1 MIRSPSEV
9 TVGDD
14 GTVALPMSILV
25 EAGINPGEPVLAHS
39 DGDGRIVLRRLD
51 DAVSDLLNGRS
62 L

>member
-1 MIRSPSEV
+1 MIQSPSEV

-14 GTVALPMSILV
+14 GMVTLPMSILV
-25 EAGINPGEPVLAHS
+25 EAGINPGETVLAHS

-51 DAVSDLLNGRS
+51 DAVNDLLNGRR